1 MYGIALAVLGDSED
15 ACDAVQESMA
25 RLWEKRSDIGDKDS
39 YEAFCIRV
47 VRNVC
52 LDKIRLQR
60 QHADLTEADRPVND
74 SDRAENRETISVI
87 KKLASQLGDTQR
99 TVFMMSAF
107 GECDNNE
114 IVKATGLSESNVR
127 QLLSRARKR
136 IKELYQSYER

>member
-52 LDKIRLQR
+52 LDKIRLRR